1 MVKPRYITKID
12 QVDRLTSDEKVRL
25 KRVAN
30 EFAFRANEYYLS
42 LIDWNDPADPIR
54 RLVIPDESELELW
67 GDLDASRESEFTKA
81 PGLEHKYNATGLL
94 LVNDVCG
101 AYCRFCFRKRI
112 FMADND
118 EVVKDVTAGVEY
130 IRRHTEMTNVL
141 LTGGDPLVMS
151 TGKLDRIVGQLCDID
166 HVKIIRVGTKM
177 PAFNPYRI
185 INDPSLPALVRKYSR
200 GDKRMYFVVH
210 FNHPRELTDVAVK
223 GLGILM
229 QAGAILV
236 NQTPL
241 IAGVN
246 DDPFV
251 LSELFNKLSYIGV
264 PPYYVFQCRPTLGNK
279 TFSVPL
285 ERAYEIFEQGRMNSS
300 GLARRARFVMSHA
313 TGKIEVVGLTRDLI
327 HFKYLRAHYDEDNS
341 RFLVF
346 ERNPHAHWFDDYD
359 EAVDVYAIENPFQE
373 RDDEVMEPL
382 FRWWD
387 GLF

>member
-12 QVDRLTSDEKVRL
+12 QVDGLTEQEKTRLE
-25 KRVAN
+25 RVTK

-67 GDLDASRESEFTKA
+67 GALDASRESEYTKV

-112 FMADND
+112 FMAEND
-118 EVVKDVTAGVEY
+118 EVVKDVSSGIEY
-130 IRRHTEMTNVL
+130 IKRHKEMNNV
-141 LTGGDPLVMS
+141 
-151 TGKLDRIVGQLCDID
+151 
-166 HVKIIRVGTKM
+166 
-177 PAFNPYRI
+177 
-185 INDPSLPALVRKYSR
+185 LPALVRKYSS
-200 GDKRMYFVVH
+200 GDKRIYFIVH
-210 FNHPRELTDVAVK
+210 FNHPHELTDVAVE
-223 GLGILM
+223 GLAILM
-229 QAGAILV
+229 RAGAVLV

-251 LSELFNKLSYIGV
+251 LSELFNKLSFIGV

-285 ERAYEIFEQGRMNSS
+285 ERAYEIFEQGRMNGS

-313 TGKIEVVGLTRDLI
+313 TGKIEVVGLTRDFI

-346 ERNPHAHWFDDYD
+346 ERNPDAHWFDDYD
-359 EAVDVYAIENPFQE
+359 EAADVYAIDNPFQE
-373 RDDEVMEPL
+373 RGDEVVEPL
-382 FRWWD
+382 FHWWD